1 MAMSGTPWNVQQARA
16 VDRVRSALNVAASLI
31 ERLDLAEEPFS
42 LPDASSELLPRPA
55 SRDSPAGVFIVHGR
69 DEAVWESVARV
80 LEKAGRQVVILH
92 EQANRG
98 RTLIEKFEQHAAEA
112 GFAIILLTGDDVGGL
127 SETDL
132 HSRARQNVVFE
143 MGFFYGL
150 LGRDRV
156 AVLFEPGVEKPSDID
171 GLVYIELDKAGAWK
185 TALLNEL

>member
-1 MAMSGTPWNVQQARA
+1 
-16 VDRVRSALNVAASLI
+16 L
-31 ERLDLAEEPFS
+31 S

-69 DEAVWESVARV
+69 DEAVRESVARV